1 MYKCEQTP
9 MSEVHKLMFS
19 STLKGPNNIPYNDLS
34 MDYTIE
40 WYKHYLLLTYT
51 ISSILKVSPYNVED

>member
-1 MYKCEQTP
+1 

-19 STLKGPNNIPYNDLS
+19 STLKGPNIISYNDLS